1 MTHGIGMALGLHD
14 PALFALSVLVLN
26 ATPGVDLVF
35 VVGRTLQC
43 GPRTGLA
50 GAAGISLGCVVHA
63 LAAASGLAALLAM
76 SATAFSALKWLGAA
90 YLVWLAAGMLRAT
103 WADPARAPAAA
114 VSPGAADEAPPLG
127 RTFRQGLLTNVLN
140 PKVALFFLAFLP
152 QFIDAATP
160 DKAFSFLVLGAWFAA
175 QSALFLA
182 VLVGITG
189 LLRQRAR
196 SSIFGSASAGR
207 WLQGLGGLL
216 FLGLAARLART
227 EAPVP

>member
-1 MTHGIGMALGLHD
+1 MPDFTLAQIAGFLLAAALITLAPGPD
-14 PALFALSVLVLN
+14 NLSVLSLGLSRGRRAGIGFGLGCALGCFIHTLL
-26 ATPGVDLVF
+26 ATLGVTALIAASETAF
-35 VVGRTLQC
+35 TALK
-43 GPRTGLA
+43 LA
-50 GAAGISLGCVVHA
+50 GAAYLC
-63 LAAASGLAALLAM
+63 
-76 SATAFSALKWLGAA
+76 WLGWKA
-90 YLVWLAAGMLRAT
+90 LR
-103 WADPARAPAAA
+103 
-114 VSPGAADEAPPLG
+114 SPGATLSADAE
-127 RTFRQGLLTNVLN
+127 VLHTDKAMRPYLVRGFVANAIN

-152 QFIDAATP
+152 QFIDAAVP
-160 DKAFSFLVLGAWFAA
+160 DKAFSFLVLGAWFAV

>member
-1 MTHGIGMALGLHD
+1 
-14 PALFALSVLVLN
+14 
-26 ATPGVDLVF
+26 
-35 VVGRTLQC
+35 
-43 GPRTGLA
+43 
-50 GAAGISLGCVVHA
+50 
-63 LAAASGLAALLAM
+63 
-76 SATAFSALKWLGAA
+76 
-90 YLVWLAAGMLRAT
+90 MLRAA

-114 VSPGAADEAPPLG
+114 VSPGAAGEAPPLG

-152 QFIDAATP
+152 QFIDAAAP
-160 DKAFSFLVLGAWFAA
+160 DKAFSFLVLGAWFAV

>member
-76 SATAFSALKWLGAA
+76 SATAFSAL
-90 YLVWLAAGMLRAT
+90 
-103 WADPARAPAAA
+103 
-114 VSPGAADEAPPLG
+114 
-127 RTFRQGLLTNVLN
+127 
-140 PKVALFFLAFLP
+140 
-152 QFIDAATP
+152 
-160 DKAFSFLVLGAWFAA
+160 
-175 QSALFLA
+175 
-182 VLVGITG
+182 
-189 LLRQRAR
+189 
-196 SSIFGSASAGR
+196 
-207 WLQGLGGLL
+207 
-216 FLGLAARLART
+216 
-227 EAPVP
+227 

>member
-1 MTHGIGMALGLHD
+1 MTLGLHD

-90 YLVWLAAGMLRAT
+90 YLVWLAAGMLRAA
-103 WADPARAPAAA
+103 WADPERAPAAA
-114 VSPGAADEAPPLG
+114 VSPGAAGEAPPLG

-189 LLRQRAR
+189 RLRQRAR

>member
-1 MTHGIGMALGLHD
+1 MNLALDVSTGSMLLPLATFIFVSSITPGPNNVMLTASGANFGYQRSMPHMLGITVGCSLMLFLVGAGLG
-14 PALFALSVLVLN
+14 ALFEQLPQLYTVL
-26 ATPGVDLVF
+26 
-35 VVGRTLQC
+35 QY
-43 GPRTGLA
+43 
-50 GAAGISLGCVVHA
+50 
-63 LAAASGLAALLAM
+63 
-76 SATAFSALKWLGAA
+76 LGAA
-90 YLVWLAAGMLRAT
+90 YLVWLAAGMLRAA

-114 VSPGAADEAPPLG
+114 VSPGAAGEAPPLG

>member
-1 MTHGIGMALGLHD
+1 MTHGIGMTLGLHD

-90 YLVWLAAGMLRAT
+90 YLVWLAAGMLRAA

-114 VSPGAADEAPPLG
+114 VSHGADGEASSLG

-152 QFIDAATP
+152 QFIDAAAP

-182 VLVGITG
+182 VLVGLAD

-196 SSIFGSASAGR
+196 ASSFASASAGR

-227 EAPVP
+227 EAPLP

>member
-1 MTHGIGMALGLHD
+1 MALGLHD

-43 GPRTGLA
+43 GPRAGLA
-50 GAAGISLGCVVHA
+50 GAAGISLGCVGHA

-76 SATAFSALKWLGAA
+76 SATAFSVLKWLGAA
-90 YLVWLAAGMLRAT
+90 YLVWLAAGMLRAA
-103 WADPARAPAAA
+103 WVDPRRTSASTAA
-114 VSPGAADEAPPLG
+114 SPGTAGEAPPLS
-127 RTFRQGLLTNVLN
+127 RLFRQGLLTNLLN

-152 QFIDAATP
+152 QFIDATAP
-160 DKAFSFLVLGAWFAA
+160 DKTLSFLVLGAWFAA

-182 VLVGITG
+182 VLVGLTG
-189 LLRQRAR
+189 LIRQRAGA
-196 SSIFGSASAGR
+196 SIFGSASAGR

>member
-1 MTHGIGMALGLHD
+1 MPNHPNRGPKGPSAN
-14 PALFALSVLVLN
+14 PAPAEVR
-26 ATPGVDLVF
+26 AA
-35 VVGRTLQC
+35 RE
-43 GPRTGLA
+43 
-50 GAAGISLGCVVHA
+50 AAGLSQT
-63 LAAASGLAALLAM
+63 AAAA
-76 SATAFSALKWLGAA
+76 
-90 YLVWLAAGMLRAT
+90 
-103 WADPARAPAAA
+103 
-114 VSPGAADEAPPLG
+114 
-127 RTFRQGLLTNVLN
+127 
-140 PKVALFFLAFLP
+140 
-152 QFIDAATP
+152 P
-160 DKAFSFLVLGAWFAA
+160 DKAFSFLVLGAWFAV

>member
-90 YLVWLAAGMLRAT
+90 YLVWLAAGMLRAA

-140 PKVALFFLAFLP
+140 PKVALFFLAFQP
-152 QFIDAATP
+152 QFIDAAAP

>member
-1 MTHGIGMALGLHD
+1 MTLGLHD

-76 SATAFSALKWLGAA
+76 SAAAFSALKWLGAA
-90 YLVWLAAGMLRAT
+90 YLVWLAAGMLRAA
-103 WADPARAPAAA
+103 WADPARAPATA

-152 QFIDAATP
+152 QFIDAAAP
-160 DKAFSFLVLGAWFAA
+160 DKAFSFLVLGAWFAV

-196 SSIFGSASAGR
+196 ASSVASASAGR

>member
-90 YLVWLAAGMLRAT
+90 YLVWLAAGMLRAA

-152 QFIDAATP
+152 QFIDP
-160 DKAFSFLVLGAWFAA
+160 
-175 QSALFLA
+175 
-182 VLVGITG
+182 
-189 LLRQRAR
+189 
-196 SSIFGSASAGR
+196 ASPSK
-207 WLQGLGGLL
+207 GLGML
-216 FLGLAARLART
+216 FLGVVFTFNGTLWNLFVAWSSATVSSRFKASPAIATWLNRACGGLFLYFSLKLVRSS
-227 EAPVP
+227 A

>member
-76 SATAFSALKWLGAA
+76 SAAAFSALKWLGAA
-90 YLVWLAAGMLRAT
+90 YLVWLAAGMLRAA

-114 VSPGAADEAPPLG
+114 VPPGAADEAPPLG

-152 QFIDAATP
+152 QFIDAAAP

-196 SSIFGSASAGR
+196 ASSVASASAGR

>member
-1 MTHGIGMALGLHD
+1 MFGTHDLALFVIAGLLLNITPGADTLYIVGRSASQGARAGAIAALGIGAGCFVHVSAAALGL
-14 PALFALSVLVLN
+14 S
-26 ATPGVDLVF
+26 
-35 VVGRTLQC
+35 
-43 GPRTGLA
+43 
-50 GAAGISLGCVVHA
+50 
-63 LAAASGLAALLAM
+63 ALL
-76 SATAFSALKWLGAA
+76 SASALGFAIVKYVGAA
-90 YLVWLAAGMLRAT
+90 YLFYLGVSMIVRRRRPADSAQKLAA
-103 WADPARAPAAA
+103 
-114 VSPGAADEAPPLG
+114 EALSRVFWG
-127 RTFRQGLLTNVLN
+127 GFLTNALN

-152 QFIDAATP
+152 QFIDAAAP
-160 DKAFSFLVLGAWFAA
+160 DQAFRFLVLGAWFAA